1 MSIHE
6 DQSPLISLKD
16 TGFRL
21 IFEPSMMAGYEY
33 RVRESVCEKV
43 GRISQQLEKQDK
55 VLIIRSVWRSFEHQR
70 ILWDNKVAVMRN
82 DHPLRHEDE
91 IQKLVSRFVAP
102 PRKSMHATGGAVDAL
117 IYDTKADRV
126 LDFGNNEG
134 LKLELNETCY
144 PLHPGIS
151 AEARQNRELLMHL
164 FEEEEFVVDCTE
176 YWHFDYGNACWA
188 AGSGAKFARF
198 GVIEEHTV

>member
-16 TGFRL
+16 TEFRL
-21 IFEPSMMAGYEY
+21 MFEPSMMDGYEY
-33 RVRESVCEKV
+33 RVREAVCEKIA
-43 GRISQQLEKQDK
+43 RISQKLEKQEK
-55 VLIIRSVWRSFEHQR
+55 VLVIRSVWRSFEHQR
-70 ILWDNKVAVMRN
+70 LLWDKKVAVMRT
-82 DHPLRHEDE
+82 DYPLLNED
-91 IQKLVSRFVAP
+91 QVRKLVSRFVAP
-102 PRKSMHATGGAVDAL
+102 PKESMHATGGAVDAL

-144 PLHPGIS
+144 PHHPGIS
-151 AEARQNRELLMHL
+151 AEARQNRQLLMHL
-164 FEEEEFVVDCTE
+164 FEEEEFVVDCME
-176 YWHFDYGNACWA
+176 YWHFDYGNVSWA
-188 AGSGAKFARF
+188 ADSGARFARF